1 MSSRRVL
8 KAAQAVREV
17 VGMAIIADLK
27 DPRIKDATVT
37 MVEVSPDMRQAKVH
51 VSVMGDETKQNLCL
65 KGLQSSAGYLQ
76 SKIGNRIDT
85 RYTPKIQFV
94 LDKGIQNAMT
104 VARILEEVLPNE
116 AAANEAAANQ
126 AAANE
131 ADTNETAAN
140 EADTNETAV
149 DHDDAQDA
157 GEGEEFADSSAGE
170 AESSSQDGD
179 VN

>member
-51 VSVMGDETKQNLCL
+51 VSVMGDDVKQNLCL

-94 LDKGIQNAMT
+94 LDRGIKNAMT
-104 VARILEEVLPNE
+104 VARILEEVLPQE
-116 AAANEAAANQ
+116 AAANAEAAASDQ
-126 AAANE
+126 GEDSTDGDASDGE
-131 ADTNETAAN
+131 FGETLN
-140 EADTNETAV
+140 TESET
-149 DHDDAQDA
+149 
-157 GEGEEFADSSAGE
+157 
-170 AESSSQDGD
+170 SSQDVD
-179 VN
+179 TN

>member
-37 MVEVSPDMRQAKVH
+37 MVEVSPDMRNAKVH
-51 VSVMGDETKQNLCL
+51 VSVMGDEVKQNLCL

-85 RYTPKIQFV
+85 RYTPRIQFV
-94 LDKGIQNAMT
+94 LDKGIKNAMT
-104 VARILEEVLPNE
+104 VARILEDVLPNE
-116 AAANEAAANQ
+116 NDAAADAAKGTAEDSVVKGTDNQ
-126 AAANE
+126 MGG
-131 ADTNETAAN
+131 D
-140 EADTNETAV
+140 
-149 DHDDAQDA
+149 
-157 GEGEEFADSSAGE
+157 ADSVDNDFTDSG
-170 AESSSQDGD
+170 SST
-179 VN
+179 

>member
-51 VSVMGDETKQNLCL
+51 VSVMGDEVKQNLCL

-94 LDKGIQNAMT
+94 LDRGIKNAMT
-104 VARILEEVLPNE
+104 VARILEEVLPQE
-116 AAANEAAANQ
+116 AADNAEAAV
-126 AAANE
+126 
-131 ADTNETAAN
+131 ADEDSA
-140 EADTNETAV
+140 EGDTP
-149 DHDDAQDA
+149 
-157 GEGEEFADSSAGE
+157 EGEFDESLDPASK
-170 AESSSQDGD
+170 SSSQDVD
-179 VN
+179 AD

>member
-51 VSVMGDETKQNLCL
+51 VSVMGDEVKQNLCL

-94 LDKGIQNAMT
+94 LDRGIKNAMT
-104 VARILEEVLPNE
+104 VARILEEVLPQE
-116 AAANEAAANQ
+116 AAANAEAAATDQ
-126 AAANE
+126 GE
-131 ADTNETAAN
+131 DSADG
-140 EADTNETAV
+140 DTS
-149 DHDDAQDA
+149 D
-157 GEGEEFADSSAGE
+157 GEFDESLDTSS
-170 AESSSQDGD
+170 ESSSQEVDAD
-179 VN
+179 